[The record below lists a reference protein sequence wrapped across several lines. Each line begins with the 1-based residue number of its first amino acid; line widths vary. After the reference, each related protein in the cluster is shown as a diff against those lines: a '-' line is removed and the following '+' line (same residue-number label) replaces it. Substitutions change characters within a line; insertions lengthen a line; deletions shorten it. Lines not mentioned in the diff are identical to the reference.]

1 MEIQSTRRLWPICVA
16 IVLCLAVS
24 GCDTTPA
31 TTQSPRSSD
40 AGVTGKSQEAAVG
53 GSTQTSQSDLTAGAK
68 NADTTPQS
76 DSTGNSEAITAS
88 EQGSGDADQTA
99 GSSKMSS
106 EAFRMAALEGR
117 NKDVER
123 ALDNGMNIEAVQ
135 PGRGHTALH
144 MASYNGHTDTV
155 LLLIKRGAVVDSRDY
170 EGKTPLI
177 HACTGPYAETVN
189 ALLKAGAD
197 VNAKDSTEGFTPLMM
212 AAGLDQLEIV
222 KILLA
227 SKADKDAV
235 DTDNDKAIDHAR
247 RENLSQIVELLN

>member
-1 MEIQSTRRLWPICVA
+1 M
-16 IVLCLAVS
+16 
-24 GCDTTPA
+24 
-31 TTQSPRSSD
+31 
-40 AGVTGKSQEAAVG
+40 G

-68 NADTTPQS
+68 NSDTTPQS
-76 DSTGNSEAITAS
+76 DSPDSTANSEATTAS

-99 GSSKMSS
+99 DSSKMSS

-117 NKDVER
+117 NQDVER
-123 ALDNGMNIEAVQ
+123 ALDSGMNIEAVQ

-247 RENLSQIVELLN
+247 RENLSHIVELLN